1 VGYKYKEMYLI
12 VITGAKT
19 AVGNMTLKQD
29 HQPTRDRMLHKMKI
43 AFATKPVALTIDGH
57 PTLQDELS
65 GTENNTNVVFLH
77 PRWTTATI
85 FNKFLPG
92 RPSRA
97 GKYRI
102 NRYAKL
108 PERFGVRN
116 RRWFR

>member
-1 VGYKYKEMYLI
+1 VGYKDKEMYLI
-12 VITGAKT
+12 VITDAKT
-19 AVGNMTLKQD
+19 AVGNMTLEQD
-29 HQPTRDRMLHKMKI
+29 HQLTRDRMLHKMKI
-43 AFATKPVALTIDGH
+43 ASATALTIDGH

-77 PRWTTATI
+77 TTVDDVDY

-108 PERFGVRN
+108 PERFAVRN